1 MKRELFDD
9 LSIRAQNV
17 AEICG
22 ATSVHKLSLLSRGWL
37 AGRRGC
43 GKKTLQEY
51 DALLAANRLRFSDGP
66 ATPPPG
72 PAPYT
77 TVFLARAKL
86 YMAKGESNA
95 RT

>member
-1 MKRELFDD
+1 MQFDD

-17 AEICG
+17 AQICG
-22 ATSVHKLSLLSRGWL
+22 ATSAQKLARLSRRWL
-37 AGRRGC
+37 AGQRNC
-43 GKKTLQEY
+43 GKRTLQEY
-51 DALLAANRLRFSDGP
+51 DELLTANHLRFSDGP
-66 ATPPPG
+66 ATPTPG